1 MLECWWTL
9 IFAQLSIQY
18 CLNRRNKLIFLEKRL
33 SLLTTQARFLIGPL
47 YWPLIGPPIWA
58 QFWKRFQAWY
68 REVLLRQVTDGVV
81 YSSNRDSFVNWDM
94 TLGTKW
100 TAEEY
105 TNSQGTVI
113 TSLSHRWPPWT
124 HIKDIAKDHSL
135 CLVRSSTRLVILD
148 YFHFTPLVLIGKKYF
163 FFLKLEARLKKG
175 WSLSIPLTWISRIE
189 STSRT
194 FGTIWNSI
202 HSRSSFYSNWISDS
216 RNSYDC

>member
-1 MLECWWTL
+1 MLACWWTL

-33 SLLTTQARFLIGPL
+33 SLPTTQARFLIGPL
-47 YWPLIGPPIWA
+47 HCPLIGLPIWA
-58 QFWKRFQAWY
+58 LFWKRFQAWY

-113 TSLSHRWPPWT
+113 TSLSL
-124 HIKDIAKDHSL
+124 IISKVAD
-135 CLVRSSTRLVILD
+135 
-148 YFHFTPLVLIGKKYF
+148 PLEPI
-163 FFLKLEARLKKG
+163 
-175 WSLSIPLTWISRIE
+175 LTWISRIE
-189 STSRT
+189 STCRT

-202 HSRSSFYSNWISDS
+202 HSRSSFDSNWISDS
-216 RNSYDC
+216 RNSYDCEKESKYSQVKFFKAETRLSFDFF